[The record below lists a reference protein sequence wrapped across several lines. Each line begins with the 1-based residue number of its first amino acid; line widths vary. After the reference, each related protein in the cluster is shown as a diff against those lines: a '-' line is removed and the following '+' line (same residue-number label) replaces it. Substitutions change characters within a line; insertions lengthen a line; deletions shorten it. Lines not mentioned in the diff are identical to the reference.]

1 MTDYAAV
8 LSRRYAGKE
17 WTLNGDDYTGLTWL
31 SDGTKPTQAALDA
44 LWPEVQE
51 EMLAEPAAKA
61 AAKVALLTRL
71 GISADEAALL
81 LG

>member
-1 MTDYAAV
+1 MTDYAAI
-8 LSRRYAGKE
+8 LTRRYAGKE

-31 SDGTKPTQAALDA
+31 SDGTKPTQAVLNA
-44 LWPEVQE
+44 LWPEVQA

-61 AAKVALLTRL
+61 AAKIALLTRL

>member
-1 MTDYAAV
+1 MTDYAAI
-8 LSRRYAGKE
+8 LTRRYIGKE
-17 WTLNGDDYTGLTWL
+17 WTLNGDDYTGLIWL

-44 LWPEVQE
+44 LWPEVQS

-61 AAKVALLTRL
+61 AAKAALLTRL

>member
-44 LWPEVQE
+44 LWPEVQA